1 MVTLMENKYQPKSAK
16 KSKAVRKQ
24 KSEAPSEEDF
34 LATQKRMMEAKQAKG
49 K

>member
-1 MVTLMENKYQPKSAK
+1 MVTQMESKYQPKSAK
-16 KSKAVRKQ
+16 KSKTINNK

-34 LATQKRMMEAKQAKG
+34 LVTQKRMMEAKQAKR

>member
-1 MVTLMENKYQPKSAK
+1 MENKYQPKSAK
-16 KSKAVRKQ
+16 KSKTIHKK

-34 LATQKRMMEAKQAKG
+34 IATQKRMMEAKNAKR